1 MKQRFAILVI
11 ALGLAPLTAQ
21 AVDDPHGSTNSID
34 CGQCHIAHQTLGD
47 ILVESTDGL
56 VSTLCLSCHSPGGWV
71 PMSKELSPAEI
82 ANPGVPR
89 SMTSSERPRAPRS
102 RSPPVRTWR

>member
-1 MKQRFAILVI
+1 MRRSIPIACLLVLMHLASGVR
-11 ALGLAPLTAQ
+11 AL
-21 AVDDPHGSTNSID
+21 DDPHGSTNSID

-71 PMSKELSPAEI
+71 PMTKELSPAEI
-82 ANPGVPR
+82 ADRGV
-89 SMTSSERPRAPRS
+89 SGTSQAWDVPADNATYGAQAP
-102 RSPPVRTWR
+102 